1 MRVVPD
7 RLARLRIVLIQKDK
21 AKENTGS
28 NYRSITC
35 LPLVQKLVTGV
46 LADEIYDYLE
56 KKMLLPEEQNL
67 SRQKFKGTGDLLFI
81 DKMILNE
88 VRVR

>member
-1 MRVVPD
+1 M
-7 RLARLRIVLIQKDK
+7 
-21 AKENTGS
+21 
-28 NYRSITC
+28 
-35 LPLVQKLVTGV
+35 